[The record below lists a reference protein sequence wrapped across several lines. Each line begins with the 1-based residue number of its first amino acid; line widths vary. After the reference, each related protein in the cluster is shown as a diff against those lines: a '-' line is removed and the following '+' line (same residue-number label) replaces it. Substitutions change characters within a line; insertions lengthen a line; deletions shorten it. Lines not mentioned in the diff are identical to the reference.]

1 MKWSFDLGKVAGISL
16 RVHATFL
23 LLLAW
28 AGFRAL
34 QADAGLSGAAYEIAF
49 MLAVFGS
56 VVLHEL
62 GHALTARRFGIRTRD
77 ITLLP
82 IGGVANLQV
91 RSMKPRTELWVALAG
106 PAVNVAITAAIALM
120 GAFMPLPD
128 FLWNLAAVNVA
139 LAVFNMIPAFPMDGG
154 RVLRAAL
161 SKRWGKAKA
170 TRTAANIGKVF
181 AVAFAVWAIASGNPV
196 MLLISIFLWVTGGME
211 ARAAQ
216 PPRAVPVQVVYWRD
230 PHGRHPGHSFHGI

>member
-1 MKWSFDLGKVAGISL
+1 MRWSYDLGKVAGISL

-28 AGFRAL
+28 SAFRAL
-34 QADAGLSGAAYEIAF
+34 RADAGLFGAAYEVAF
-49 MLAVFGS
+49 MVAVFGS

-82 IGGVANLQV
+82 IGGVANLQT
-91 RSMKPRTELWVALAG
+91 RTMTPRTELWVALAG
-106 PAVNVAITAAIALM
+106 PAVNVAITGAIALV
-120 GAFMPLPD
+120 GVVSPLPE
-128 FLWNLAAVNVA
+128 FLWDLAAVNVA
-139 LAVFNMIPAFPMDGG
+139 LAVFNLIPAFPMDGG

-161 SKRWGKAKA
+161 AKRWGRARA
-170 TRTAANIGKVF
+170 TETAARLGKGF
-181 AVAFAVWAIASGNPV
+181 AALFAVWALVSGNPLL
-196 MLLISIFLWVTGGME
+196 LLISVFLWVAGGQE

-216 PPRAVPVQVVYWRD
+216 PPRAEPVVVWVD
-230 PHGRHPGHSFHGI
+230 PDPRARGWY